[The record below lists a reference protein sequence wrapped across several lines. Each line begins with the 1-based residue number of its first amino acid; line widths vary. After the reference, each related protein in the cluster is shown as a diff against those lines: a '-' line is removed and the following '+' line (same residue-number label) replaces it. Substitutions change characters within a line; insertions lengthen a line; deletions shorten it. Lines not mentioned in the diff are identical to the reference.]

1 MINSTIKT
9 INIEQTPTNNSNKK
23 YSIMKHK
30 ILKITAIFSLLMLFS
45 ACNRENEPIDDLP
58 QEEISNALLLI
69 KDNADNITKVYN
81 YQVNGSNFP
90 DIKLENGHEYT
101 VQIALKNGAEDVTQE
116 VKDAKDEHF
125 FTFDFPNS
133 DIVLTRMDD
142 ASSTRADGNKV
153 GLTTK
158 WKVNTAVKSGTAQVI
173 LTLYHESISA
183 SENSQA
189 SGNGS
194 VYGIQNGGETDLK
207 ATYKISNL

>member
-9 INIEQTPTNNSNKK
+9 INIEQTPTNNFNKK
-23 YSIMKHK
+23 YSIMKFN
-30 ILKITAIFSLLMLFS
+30 ILKITAIFALLFLFT
-45 ACNRENEPIDDLP
+45 ACNREDDPIDDLP

-69 KDNADNITKVYN
+69 TDNADNITKVYN
-81 YQVNGSNFP
+81 YQVNGSNIP
-90 DIKLENGHEYT
+90 NIKLENGHEYT
-101 VQIALKNGAEDVTQE
+101 VEIALKNGAEDVTQE

-133 DIVLTRMDD
+133 DIVLTRLDD
-142 ASSTRADGNKV
+142 ATSTRSDGSKV

-173 LTLYHESISA
+173 LTLYHESISV

-189 SGNGS
+189 SGNGT
-194 VYGIQNGGETDLK
+194 VYGTQNGGETDLNVN
-207 ATYKISNL
+207 YQISNL

>member
-9 INIEQTPTNNSNKK
+9 INIEQTPTNNFNKK
-23 YSIMKHK
+23 YSIMKFN
-30 ILKITAIFSLLMLFS
+30 ILKITAIFALLFLFT
-45 ACNRENEPIDDLP
+45 ACNREDDPIDDLP

-69 KDNADNITKVYN
+69 TDNADNITKVYN
-81 YQVNGSNFP
+81 YQVNGSNIP
-90 DIKLENGHEYT
+90 NIKLENGHEYT
-101 VQIALKNGAEDVTQE
+101 VEIALKNGAEDVTQD

-133 DIVLTRMDD
+133 DIVLTRLDD
-142 ASSTRADGNKV
+142 ATSTRSDGSKV

-173 LTLYHESISA
+173 LTLYHESISV

-189 SGNGS
+189 SGNGT
-194 VYGIQNGGETDLK
+194 VYGTQNGGETDLNVN
-207 ATYKISNL
+207 YQISNL